1 MVWMM
6 ESRII
11 NWMRCWL
18 FRDWC
23 CGAAH
28 SCKRSQPLH
37 LETGHPSTSHWPT
50 WLVLNYLKKMMIMKM
65 YYSDKGSKS
74 TYSGKLTIGISLG
87 RDHKTWE
94 RLQLWVAE
102 PGTDI
107 NGMSLIIHL
116 WSSQMQTSLLLCEW
130 PCQTF
135 HSSRVTLYIT
145 QLILKEGGGLK

>member
-28 SCKRSQPLH
+28 SCERSQPLH
-37 LETGHPSTSHWPT
+37 LETGHPSASHWPT

-74 TYSGKLTIGISLG
+74 TYSGKLTLGISMG
-87 RDHKTWE
+87 RDNMREAAALDSRTWDWY
-94 RLQLWVAE
+94 QWHE
-102 PGTDI
+102 PNYPFMRFPNADLPLAVW
-107 NGMSLIIHL
+107 MAMPD
-116 WSSQMQTSLLLCEW
+116 W
-130 PCQTF
+130 F
-135 HSSRVTLYIT
+135 HRSRVTLYVT